1 MLYRFSRATAV
12 VLIAISMLAATP
24 AFALNR
30 SSVVARFEDDD
41 KDKKK
46 KDKDKDKDKKDDK
59 SDGKEKMTK
68 QERQYQEVK
77 KYSNEL
83 YGKDE
88 EFRAEVTEA
97 YREKQREHVEYAFSI
112 NTRDREDSQST
123 HKGDKLKVEDT
134 LYDNPLVQDYVNRVG
149 QSLVPQSSA
158 KLYAF
163 KVTLNPIPEA
173 RSLSTGTVYISS
185 GFLAMVDNE
194 AQLSYVLGHEIA
206 HIEREHWFEDA
217 MVAQGMERYNEKQ
230 QKKRALIGIATGAIL
245 GGLTKSASTGI
256 ITAFVLAPTVLKF
269 MIQDATCSW
278 DQAQEDEADQLA
290 LKYMLERNYDPREV
304 PRIYASLQQALK
316 DDPRI
321 GLGFIASSPRVNERT
336 QLLGNY
342 LPMSKSTAPQGAANA
357 NKSADSS
364 KGFDVAQ
371 DPSKRA
377 GRAEDSIAGDL
388 AKQIADKLA
397 AGGLIG
403 SSPDFEA
410 VMAELKRDNGVRAF
424 YYDMFRMAR
433 SNLEESLR
441 IRSNDPLAHLYY
453 GKVLKLTARNQAEKS
468 RALAEFVRAIDLDK
482 RQVLPDARLH
492 RALALMEAKDPAL
505 TKDIVANL
513 KEYVELFQRENA
525 GGLPPNMDVIYDYM
539 QEAGEMNWAAAPA
552 MNVSTKNIAPINT
565 ADSGEAQSKPPQID
579 TVKKPATNGRRQ

>member
-1 MLYRFSRATAV
+1 MLYRFTRATVA
-12 VLIAISMLAATP
+12 VLIAISMFATAP
-24 AFALNR
+24 VFALNR
-30 SSVVARFEDDD
+30 NSEVVRFDED
-41 KDKKK
+41 DKKK
-46 KDKDKDKDKKDDK
+46 KDKDKDKKEDK
-59 SDGKEKMTK
+59 SEGKEKMTK
-68 QERQYQEVK
+68 QERQYQQVK

-83 YGKDE
+83 YGKDD

-97 YREKQREHVEYAFSI
+97 YREKQREHVEFAFSI
-112 NTRDREDSQST
+112 NTRDREDAQST
-123 HKGDKLKVEDT
+123 HKGDKLKVEDA
-134 LYDNPLVQDYVNRVG
+134 LYDNPMVQDYVNRVG
-149 QSLVPQSSA
+149 QSLVPQSST

-206 HIEREHWFEDA
+206 HIERDHWFEDA

-245 GGLTKSASTGI
+245 GGLTKSQEGLLVGFI
-256 ITAFVLAPTVLKF
+256 LAPTVLKF
-269 MIQDATCSW
+269 MIPDATCSW
-278 DQAQEDEADQLA
+278 DQAQEDEADQLS

-336 QLLGNY
+336 QLLGSY
-342 LPMSKSTAPQGAANA
+342 LPMSKAIAPPSAAEPNKTTAPG
-357 NKSADSS
+357 
-364 KGFDVAQ
+364 KGFEVAQ
-371 DPSKRA
+371 DPAQRA
-377 GRAEDSIAGDL
+377 GKAEDSISGGL

-513 KEYVELFQRENA
+513 KEYVELFQRESA

-539 QEAGEMNWAAAPA
+539 QEAGEMNWAASPA
-552 MNVSTKNIAPINT
+552 MNVSTKNIAPITT
-565 ADSGEAQSKPPQID
+565 ADSGSAQSNQPQPEAA
-579 TVKKPATNGRRQ
+579 KKPAATGRRQ